1 MGEFSHIG
9 KQKLVVSLYK
19 SNLTDGDGKSLGTY
33 GRVKRKTI
41 SIEQIIE
48 SIQKKNPG
56 VSEQMMITV
65 ARYIADEIPDFI
77 AQGYA
82 VDMLGM
88 GTLGLRVEGRVDA
101 GMTPQEVASHFKFS
115 FAPSKRAESAV
126 KNLSV
131 SHISFES
138 SPMQII
144 EVKMSFDNAANDAGE
159 NVIYQNRPVM
169 VTGSHLKI
177 GGDVCGLFLAPV
189 IEDGIFAPREEW
201 VSLPMP
207 YINTPK
213 KLEFFL
219 PDSFMLEEEGEKF
232 CLVVITSLNKN
243 STNRKSSMEAFS
255 SPFVVKAH

>member
-1 MGEFSHIG
+1 MGDFNHII
-9 KQKLVVSLYK
+9 KKRLVVSLYK
-19 SNLTDGDGKSLGTY
+19 SNLTDGDGNSLGTY
-33 GRVKRKTI
+33 GKIKRKTI

-56 VSEQMMITV
+56 ISEQLMITV
-65 ARYIADEIPDFI
+65 ARYIADEIPDYI

-88 GTLGLRVEGRVDA
+88 GALGLRVEGHVDA
-101 GMTPQEVASHFKFS
+101 GMTPQEVASHFKLS
-115 FAPSKRAESAV
+115 FVPSKRAENAV

-131 SHISFES
+131 SHVSLES
-138 SPMQII
+138 SPMQIS
-144 EVKMSFDNAANDAGE
+144 EVKMSFASALNEAEE

-201 VSLPMP
+201 ISLPMP

-213 KLEFFL
+213 RLEFFL
-219 PDSFMLEEEGEKF
+219 PDSFALEEEGEKF
-232 CLVVITSLNKN
+232 CLAAITSLNKN
-243 STNRKSSMEAFS
+243 STSRKSSMEAFS
-255 SPFVVKAH
+255 SPFVVRK